1 MAALVAAIIPA
12 RGGSKRL
19 SRKNIHPVAGLPML
33 AWSIRACRAS
43 RRITDVFVSTEDAE
57 IAAIARAEGATV
69 VDRPLELATDEVYKQ
84 DAIVHALDALERQGR
99 RFDLVCS
106 VQANSPELTP
116 QHLDALARLGP
127 SPLHRR
133 SFAPI
138 AQYSMF
144 PPTGPLGPAHEIEA
158 AAPESPAVAGAL
170 IR

>member
-1 MAALVAAIIPA
+1 MMADYDRDHPGYGWA
-12 RGGSKRL
+12 
-19 SRKNIHPVAGLPML
+19 KNKGY
-33 AWSIRACRAS
+33 
-43 RRITDVFVSTEDAE
+43 
-57 IAAIARAEGATV
+57 G
-69 VDRPLELATDEVYKQ
+69 
-84 DAIVHALDALERQGR
+84 
-99 RFDLVCS
+99 
-106 VQANSPELTP
+106 TP